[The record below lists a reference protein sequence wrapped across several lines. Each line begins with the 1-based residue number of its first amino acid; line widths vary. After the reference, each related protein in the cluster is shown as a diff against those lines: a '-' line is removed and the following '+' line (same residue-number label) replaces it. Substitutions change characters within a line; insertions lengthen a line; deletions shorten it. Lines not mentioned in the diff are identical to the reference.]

1 MESKETSNRHSSLKL
16 RLTRWILL
24 KLLEWLEKQS
34 RSQLTLLWMTQEL
47 TQEKQNLFLLH
58 MTEENKLTMMQVW
71 EDLQLTLRIMISNL
85 QEMQS

>member
-1 MESKETSNRHSSLKL
+1 MKRKNKCSLKL
-16 RLTRWILL
+16 RLARWILL

-34 RSQLTLLWMTQEL
+34 RSQLTLLWITPEL

-58 MTEENKLTMMQVW
+58 MTEENKLTMMRVW